1 MSELSNPLF
10 DNERDFLERQKDEYR
25 NALMGD
31 VDNIKAQSQEIGKK
45 VAMAGGVLLAGYLL
59 KRMIGGSS
67 KKKAKKPKKKTRSHD
82 AAGVPVMAGVSDYNS
97 LVHEHED
104 EYTLSSERMPHAQHN
119 THEAENESKGMLS
132 SSVVKVITSQ
142 AAALLMMYITKK
154 VSDHLNSISEN
165 DDIAAR
171 PVEEVTVVETT
182 EIIVPKE
189 DAI

>member
-10 DNERDFLERQKDEYR
+10 DNERDFLERQKEEYR

-31 VDNIKAQSQEIGKK
+31 VDSIKTQGQEIGKK
-45 VAMAGGVLLAGYLL
+45 VAVAGGVLLAGYLL
-59 KRMIGGSS
+59 KRMISGGG
-67 KKKAKKPKKKTRSHD
+67 KKKAKKDKKVKQARAYDS
-82 AAGVPVMAGVSDYNS
+82 AGIPVMPEQETVSGEKFEGYGFTARPMP
-97 LVHEHED
+97 EHD
-104 EYTLSSERMPHAQHN
+104 ESAQK
-119 THEAENESKGMLS
+119 TEKKSRGMLNS
-132 SSVVKVITSQ
+132 NVAKVITSQ

-165 DDIAAR
+165 DDIAAA